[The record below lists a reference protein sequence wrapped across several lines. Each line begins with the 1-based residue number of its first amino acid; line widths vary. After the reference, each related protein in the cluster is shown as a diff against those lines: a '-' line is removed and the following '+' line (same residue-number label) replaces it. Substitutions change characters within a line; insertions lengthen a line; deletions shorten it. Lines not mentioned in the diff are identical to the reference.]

1 MLSFQRNMQLTEKVI
16 FRWHKDDTDR
26 RKIAQWRAL
35 STLMPRSTLLLKEQH
50 VRIRPLAARALW
62 CSHTSPIAKLC
73 SQTFASSRFKAMSSM
88 TLGCL
93 HVLPQYHFLH
103 PRTEVKIMPTSWEIW
118 EEEEVNKHITNTQY
132 SVTEEKENE
141 MRSHV

>member
-16 FRWHKDDTDR
+16 FGWHKDEADG

-35 STLMPRSTLLLKEQH
+35 STLTPRLKEQH
-50 VRIRPLAARALW
+50 VGIRPLAVGALW
-62 CSHTSPIAKLC
+62 CSRTSPTAKLC
-73 SQTFASSRFKAMSSM
+73 SQTLASSRFKAMSSM

-103 PRTEVKIMPTSWEIW
+103 PRTEVKIMPTS
-118 EEEEVNKHITNTQY
+118 
-132 SVTEEKENE
+132 
-141 MRSHV
+141 

>member
-16 FRWHKDDTDR
+16 FRWHKDDTDG

-62 CSHTSPIAKLC
+62 CSHTSPIAKIC
-73 SQTFASSRFKAMSSM
+73 SQTLASSRFKAVSSM

-93 HVLPQYHFLH
+93 HVL
-103 PRTEVKIMPTSWEIW
+103 TS
-118 EEEEVNKHITNTQY
+118 VPF
-132 SVTEEKENE
+132 SSSEN
-141 MRSHV
+141 

>member
-16 FRWHKDDTDR
+16 FRWHKDDTDG

-50 VRIRPLAARALW
+50 GRIRPLAARALW

-73 SQTFASSRFKAMSSM
+73 SLTLASSRFKAMSND
-88 TLGCL
+88 LGLFTCL
-93 HVLPQYHFLH
+93 
-103 PRTEVKIMPTSWEIW
+103 TS
-118 EEEEVNKHITNTQY
+118 VPV
-132 SVTEEKENE
+132 SSSEN
-141 MRSHV
+141 